1 MSDIIDWGKIQKGN
15 KAEFDRM
22 FDYYY
27 NPLCSFAYSY
37 VKNTQIVED
46 IVIELFSYIWE
57 SKETIK
63 IKSSL
68 KNYLLTLTKNHSIDF
83 IRKNKVNF
91 VEIEQ
96 ATDSISEDENLLL
109 ENVEII
115 NKLQSLINKLPEQRR
130 EILKMAVYEGRTYP
144 QIAEELNISINTVKT
159 QMSRSYR
166 YLKEELSVSDRKL
179 TVMLYFL

>member
-1 MSDIIDWGKIQKGN
+1 MSDIIDWRKIQKGN

-37 VKNTQIVED
+37 INNIQIVED

-57 SKETIK
+57 SKENIT
-63 IKSSL
+63 IKSSI

-83 IRKNKVNF
+83 IRKNKVHF
-91 VEIEQ
+91 VGIDQ
-96 ATDSISEDENLLL
+96 ASDSISEEEEILFDD
-109 ENVEII
+109 VEII

-130 EILKMAVYEGRTYP
+130 EILKMAAYEGKTYP
-144 QIAEELNISINTVKT
+144 QIATELDISVNTVKT
-159 QMSRSYR
+159 QMSRAYKF
-166 YLKEELSVSDRKL
+166 LKEELRVTERNL
-179 TVMLYFL
+179 TVMLFFL